1 MPRARRVIALILL
14 YVCSGY
20 SAAAPLR
27 VLTSIKPLQLLA
39 VAVGGDRVDVQVLLD
54 PRGSPHD
61 YQLRPSDRTRLDGA
75 EIVLWVGPR
84 LEQFL
89 QPALKV
95 ASNQVTAIALDDGA
109 ADPHLWI
116 DPIAMQAAARRV
128 AEAYAKLRP
137 ADANFF
143 YANATR
149 ISSELAQEDQ
159 RLRDLLAGA
168 GTSRGFI
175 VEHDAYQ
182 RIESRYGLAHLAA
195 ITDSSDLPPS
205 VSAML
210 RIRGLLDSGKAAC
223 ILAEAQESAQL
234 RALVDGRSVRVVRL
248 DPMAAGVQVSP
259 LGLIDFYRQLGGG
272 NFNVF
277 GAVMRGTTE
286 RKTKTGISMRSRF
299 NNQYIA

>member
-1 MPRARRVIALILL
+1 MPGATRVIALILL
-14 YVCSGY
+14 YVWSSY
-20 SAAAPLR
+20 SVAAAPLR

-39 VAVGGDRVDVQVLLD
+39 VAVGGGRVDVQVLLD

-75 EIVLWVGPR
+75 EIVFWVGPR

-95 ASNQVTAIALDDGA
+95 ASSRVTAVALDDGA

-116 DPIAMQAAARRV
+116 DPIAMQATAQHI

-137 ADANFF
+137 ADADFF
-143 YANATR
+143 YANAAR
-149 ISSELAQEDQ
+149 VSSELAREDQ
-159 RLRDLLAGA
+159 RLRGLLAGA
-168 GTSRGFI
+168 GTPRGFI

-210 RIRGLLDSGKAAC
+210 RIRGLLDSGKAGC
-223 ILAEAQESAQL
+223 ILAEAQESTQL
-234 RALVDGRSVRVVRL
+234 RSLLDGRSVRVVRL
-248 DPMAAGVQVSP
+248 DPMAVSVQVGP
-259 LGLIDFYRQLGGG
+259 TGLLDFYRQLGE
-272 NFNVF
+272 
-277 GAVMRGTTE
+277 A
-286 RKTKTGISMRSRF
+286 
-299 NNQYIA
+299 IATCVAR